1 MNVTITLSRTKEKRK
16 LEFKKS
22 STVEDVLKKLNLKP
36 DTVIVMINN
45 RPVPID
51 DEIKDG
57 QELILLQV
65 SSGG

>member
-1 MNVTITLSRTKEKRK
+1 MQITVTFSRTKENRK
-16 LEFKKS
+16 LEFEKA
-22 STVEDVLKKLNLKP
+22 STVEHVLKKLNLKP
-36 DTVIVMINN
+36 DTVIVMIKN

-57 QELILLQV
+57 EELNILQV